1 MMGRGRQ
8 LEVPRRAVP
17 PPSRVEYLPSDE
29 GEESEISER
38 DSVFTENTNQ
48 VIIFMCIIIWNFFYL
63 WHFNNMDLIK

>member
-1 MMGRGRQ
+1 MMGRRRQ

-48 VIIFMCIIIWNFFYL
+48 VNIFICIIIWIFYHV
-63 WHFNNMDLIK
+63 HFNNMDLMK